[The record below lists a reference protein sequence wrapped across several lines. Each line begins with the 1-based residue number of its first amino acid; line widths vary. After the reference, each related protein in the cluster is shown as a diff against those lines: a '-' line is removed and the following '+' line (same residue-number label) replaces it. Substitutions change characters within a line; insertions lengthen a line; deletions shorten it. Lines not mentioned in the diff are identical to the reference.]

1 MNYGEDLRLGIRSL
15 LGRPAESVLLAV
27 AVAFAVGATVTGI
40 TLAAAAATISDR
52 LLASL
57 HHREIVVTTTTMS
70 TTAEAPARLVGP
82 DVELAF
88 EDLDRARSVTDAVQ
102 YAYMAE
108 TEFYHVEA
116 IGDPPPQ
123 LEDLTVMKVTPEYFA
138 ARELAAADG
147 SLFTPADMERG
158 EPVMVVGSEIGA
170 TLFDDGQAL
179 GRELVADFRRF
190 LIVGVL
196 ERRGTHA
203 DEQAFIPAGVLLE
216 NYRPSGE
223 GTRMSGIVRYGPDW
237 TKLHFTVA
245 DRALVGEARAQVAA
259 YFDATYGDGALN
271 ITDPRAEARAV
282 ADRYRRLV
290 RVILFLA
297 LSALLIATLNMS
309 SIFSGRSLRRRRSAG
324 ILKAMGAAGTRV
336 FVVFL
341 VDALVMGA
349 IGSAAGVGLAVL
361 LDHLLVREFKLGGL
375 DAGLIAAGV
384 GASWILVAAC
394 SVVPAVAAARAPA
407 ADAIRY
413 E

>member
-1 MNYGEDLRLGIRSL
+1 MYAEDLRLGIRSL

-57 HHREIVVTTTTMS
+57 HHREIVVTTTMLS
-70 TTAEAPARLVGP
+70 TTTEAPAELVRP
-82 DVELAF
+82 DVELTF
-88 EDLDRARSVTDAVQ
+88 EDLDRARSVTEAVQ

-108 TEFYHVEA
+108 RTFYFVAA
-116 IGDPPPQ
+116 IGDPPPR
-123 LEDLTVMKVTPEYFA
+123 LEDLTVVRVTPEYFA

-158 EPVMVVGSEIGA
+158 EPVMVVGAELGA

-179 GRELVADFRRF
+179 GRDLVADLRRF

-196 ERRGTHA
+196 ERSGTDV
-203 DEQAFIPAGVLLE
+203 DERAFIPAGVLRE
-216 NYRPSGE
+216 NYRPSRDGKA
-223 GTRMSGIVRYGPDW
+223 GISGIARVGPDR
-237 TKLHFTVA
+237 TSLRFTVA

-309 SIFSGRSLRRRRSAG
+309 SIFSGRALRRRRSAG
-324 ILKAMGAAGTRV
+324 ILKAMGASGTRV

-341 VDALVMGA
+341 VEALAMGA

-361 LDHLLVREFKLGGL
+361 MDHLLVREFGLGGL
-375 DAGLIAAGV
+375 GAGLIAAGV

>member
-1 MNYGEDLRLGIRSL
+1 MFHREDLSLGIRSL

-70 TTAEAPARLVGP
+70 TTAEAPARLVP
-82 DVELAF
+82 PEIELTF
-88 EDLDRARSVTDAVQ
+88 EDLDRARSVTEAVQ

-108 TEFYHVEA
+108 SEFYHVEA

-147 SLFTPADMERG
+147 SLFTPADMARG
-158 EPVMVVGSEIGA
+158 EPVMVIGSELGA
-170 TLFDDGQAL
+170 TLFDDGQEL

-196 ERRGTHA
+196 EPSGTDA
-203 DEQAFIPAGVLLE
+203 DEQAFVPAGFLLE
-216 NYRPSGE
+216 NYRPSGDGTE
-223 GTRMSGIVRYGPDW
+223 GISGIARFGPDR
-237 TKLHFTVA
+237 TSLRFTVA
-245 DRALVGEARAQVAA
+245 DRVLVGEARAQVAA
-259 YFDATYGDGALN
+259 YFDAKFGDGALN

-282 ADRYRRLV
+282 ADRYGRLV

-324 ILKAMGAAGTRV
+324 ILKAMGAAAHGCSSCSWWTR
-336 FVVFL
+336 
-341 VDALVMGA
+341 
-349 IGSAAGVGLAVL
+349 
-361 LDHLLVREFKLGGL
+361 
-375 DAGLIAAGV
+375 
-384 GASWILVAAC
+384 W
-394 SVVPAVAAARAPA
+394 
-407 ADAIRY
+407 
-413 E
+413 